1 MKYQTYLCLIGA
13 ATAVQIRQPLQPGM
27 PSNNQMCQHAP
38 TAADGMGPPT
48 GKQCSTGEIVAW
60 ASPISPA
67 TTCSWSC
74 IMPAGGPPMPAYH
87 PPSKAE

>member
-13 ATAVQIRQPLQPGM
+13 ATAVQIRQPQPLT
-27 PSNNQMCQHAP
+27 PAENQFCQYPP
-38 TAADGMGPPT
+38 TAADGMSPPT
-48 GKQCSTGEIVAW
+48 GMQCSTGEIAMW

-67 TTCSWSC
+67 TTCSWAC
-74 IMPAGGPPMPAYH
+74 IMPAGGPAPMPAYH